1 MNVTP
6 SSQSTGPARR
16 AAQAGCITFD
26 EASAVF
32 LDPLSSTIPDP
43 DHSLD
48 ENRFVTIGLDAIG
61 RLLVVVHTERE
72 DTFRIIS
79 AREATPRERRTYESG
94 E

>member
-1 MNVTP
+1 MRVAWDP
-6 SSQSTGPARR
+6 GKE
-16 AAQAGCITFD
+16 AANIEKHGITFED
-26 EASAVF
+26 ASAVF

-48 ENRFVTIGLDAIG
+48 ENRFVTTGLDALG

-72 DTFRIIS
+72 DTLRIIS
-79 AREATPRERRTYESG
+79 ARGATLQERRTYESG

>member
-1 MNVTP
+1 VRVEWD
-6 SSQSTGPARR
+6 QGK
-16 AAQAGCITFD
+16 AAANIERHGITFE

-43 DHSLD
+43 DHSFD
-48 ENRFVTIGLDAIG
+48 EDRFVTIGLDGIG

-72 DTFRIIS
+72 DTLRIIS